1 MNSSARSVLACVML
15 ATLVAC
21 GSPAPHPGDKDGTR
35 EAARDSAAPGNGA
48 AEETVF
54 DDMLQTKDRAR
65 AVEGVTLE
73 SKAATDRAIEAS
85 EGGGSG
91 AQGGSGDQ

>member
-1 MNSSARSVLACVML
+1 MNSSARFALACGTL
-15 ATLVAC
+15 TTLVAC
-21 GSPAPHPGDKDGTR
+21 GSPSPHPRDKDGTQ
-35 EAARDSAAPGNGA
+35 EAARDSAAPGNGT

-73 SKAATDRAIEAS
+73 SKAATDRAIAAS